1 MLFIVSLILA
11 ALFAFLCKK
20 AIKKYPTI
28 FYIAAAVIS
37 VAVTFIDLRS
47 LPTAA
52 QSIVELFSRGVFATA
67 LWCVIMWLGALPN
80 GSAPMK
86 ALMPIRGELSIFAA
100 ILTLGHNIGF
110 GKTYF
115 VRMFTTPES
124 MKPTP
129 LAAGTLS
136 LIMLIIM
143 LPLTI
148 LSIKSLRK
156 KLSAKLWKRIQRA
169 AYLFYAMIYVHV
181 IILFLPS
188 AKLGRLEY
196 QISVVAYSIV
206 FITYAVCRVYK
217 AVTKKKTANK
227 TASKIVCLAAAVC
240 AMLIVVLLMQPEK
253 TTDIDATPSDTTTEA
268 IEDIVSDEG
277 TDESDEVDTSAAKN
291 DKLYNDG
298 SYTASA
304 FGYDGDITVTVTI
317 AEDKITSISASSEE
331 EDLWYFEQAKSKII
345 DLIIS
350 SRSTEVDAVSGAT
363 YSSKGIMKAVE
374 NALAKAKADA

>member
-20 AIKKYPTI
+20 AIKKYPAI

-47 LPTAA
+47 LPSAA
-52 QSIVELFSRGVFATA
+52 QSIVELFSRGAFATA
-67 LWCVIMWLGALPN
+67 LWCMIMWLGALPN

-86 ALMPIRGELSIFAA
+86 AIMPIRGELSIFAA

-115 VRMFTTPES
+115 VRMFTAPES
-124 MKPTP
+124 MKPTQ

-136 LIMLIIM
+136 LIMLVIM

-148 LSIKSLRK
+148 LSIKAVRK

-169 AYLFYAMIYVHV
+169 AYLFYAMIYIHV
-181 IILFLPS
+181 MILFLPS

-227 TASKIVCLAAAVC
+227 TAAKIVCLAAAVC

-253 TTDIDATPSDTTTEA
+253 TDDIDTIPSDTTTEA
-268 IEDIVSDEG
+268 VEDTVSDED
-277 TDESDEVDTSAAKN
+277 TDESDAVDTSDTEN

-331 EDLWYFEQAKSKII
+331 EDLWYFEQAESKVI
-345 DLIIS
+345 DSIIS
-350 SRSTEVDAVSGAT
+350 KQSTEVDAVSGAT